1 MMTDLAQLN
10 SIKVICGR
18 VFVYYNTLKSQYIY
32 IYIYENIN
40 KCPKGIS
47 LRIFFRNI
55 LFFLDSLEIFYEK
68 IIKQL
73 IFLTVFYN
81 FHESDV

>member
-1 MMTDLAQLN
+1 MTDLAQLN
-10 SIKVICGR
+10 SIKGICGR

-47 LRIFFRNI
+47 LRIFFR
-55 LFFLDSLEIFYEK
+55 
-68 IIKQL
+68 
-73 IFLTVFYN
+73 
-81 FHESDV
+81 